1 MAGREWSRDEAKVLN
16 GGKGSVE
23 TSGGRRSRGEER
35 RSGASAAS
43 SRCALGLGRF

>member
-35 RSGASAAS
+35 RGEEEVGCERSD
-43 SRCALGLGRF
+43 